1 MGCCSSRDQLNIL
14 TYQYAKGKLGHRITH
29 FHEDLLNNVLNAV
42 TRAEVR
48 KGAPV
53 YFIEVYKIYKALYED
68 VIVADVDNSIL
79 WEVKGGLLEL
89 YRND

>member
-14 TYQYAKGKLGHRITH
+14 TYKYAKGKMGHRITH
-29 FHEDLLNNVLNAV
+29 FYEDLLNNVLNAV

-48 KGAPV
+48 KGSPV

-79 WEVKGGLLEL
+79 WEVKGGLQEL

>member
-1 MGCCSSRDQLNIL
+1 M
-14 TYQYAKGKLGHRITH
+14 
-29 FHEDLLNNVLNAV
+29 LNAV

-48 KGAPV
+48 KGSPV
-53 YFIEVYKIYKALYED
+53 YFIEVYKVYKALYEEVVD
-68 VIVADVDNSIL
+68 SEVDNNLI